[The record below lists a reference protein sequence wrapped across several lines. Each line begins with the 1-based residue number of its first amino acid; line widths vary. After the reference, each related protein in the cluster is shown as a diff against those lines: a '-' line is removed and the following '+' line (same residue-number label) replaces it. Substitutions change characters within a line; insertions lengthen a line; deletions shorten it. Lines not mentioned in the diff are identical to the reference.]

1 MHIEQTGIDYEI
13 LLAEVTA
20 DSSNIKSVEE
30 VIVLD
35 VARSAHNM
43 PGVDPQVL
51 TNVLKTYAHF
61 NKEIE
66 YCQGMNFIAGFLLM
80 VLKDE

>member
-1 MHIEQTGIDYEI
+1 MN
-13 LLAEVTA
+13 A
-20 DSSNIKSVEE
+20 DPLSIKSVEE
-30 VIVLD
+30 VIILD

-51 TNVLKTYAHF
+51 TDILKTYAYY